1 MAPDVARIW
10 RRLEAFAADHRA
22 RKPDAYTFN
31 PDLLKDRTLSLDGL
45 TLDWSLQRL
54 DEDVL
59 EALVELSNVVNL
71 QDRLRQ
77 QFAGE
82 VVNPTEQRAA
92 LHTALRDTP
101 TSHRALNDQLLAEKD
116 DLTHFATNVLNGQT
130 TSYSGAAF
138 TDVLHIGIGG
148 SHLGQKLLSDALMS
162 ARLNIH
168 FLSNS
173 QSEHVRNTLN
183 RLDPAKTL
191 VIVASKSFTTP
202 ETQQNFQSVKY
213 WFAERTGKSDALAS
227 NLVLISSN
235 TSLLAGLPGK
245 HFTVPEEVGGR
256 FSVWSAMGLP
266 VLLATGPD
274 QFAQLLQGASLMD
287 RHAITA
293 PSALNAAAML
303 ALLALWN
310 TNFLATTSHAVLSYV
325 AALRSLPAYLQ
336 QLEMESLGKSVTIDG
351 DTVPNNTTSV
361 IWGGEE
367 TDGQHAWHQWLHQ
380 GTHLYSADFIAT
392 TDRKNQEDSWTLAN
406 SLAQHHVT
414 FYGHED
420 NEAPEKHIQGG
431 HGSTLILLDRAD
443 AKTIGML
450 LALYEHKVACLGYLW
465 NIDPFDQWGVEHG
478 KVIAEEI
485 NKALSGTGHRLSNPL
500 LDERVRKILPR
511 QKKGK

>member
-22 RKPDAYTFN
+22 RQPDDYTLN
-31 PDLLKDRTLSLDGL
+31 PELLKDRSLSFDGL

-71 QDRLRQ
+71 QGRLRQ

-92 LHTALRDTP
+92 LHTAMRDTP
-101 TSHRALNDQLLAEKD
+101 TSRRTLNDQLRAARDE
-116 DLTHFATNVLNGQT
+116 LTHFAINVLNGQT
-130 TSYSGAAF
+130 TSYCGAAF

-148 SHLGQKLLSDALMS
+148 SHLGQKLLSDALAS
-162 ARLNIH
+162 TRLNFH

-183 RLDPAKTL
+183 GLDPAKTL

-213 WFAERTGKSDALAS
+213 WFAERTGRSDAIAS

-235 TSLLAGLPGK
+235 TSLLEELPGK
-245 HFTVPEEVGGR
+245 HYAVPEEVGGR

-266 VLLATGPD
+266 VLLATGPE
-274 QFAQLLQGASLMD
+274 QFAELLKGANLMD
-287 RHAITA
+287 HHATNA
-293 PSALNAAAML
+293 PSSVNAVVML

-310 TNFLATTSHAVLSYV
+310 TNFLGTTSHSVLSYV
-325 AALRSLPAYLQ
+325 AALRWLPGYLQ

-351 DTVPNNTTSV
+351 ETVEHHTTSV
-361 IWGGEE
+361 VWGGEE

-380 GTHLYSADFIAT
+380 GTHLYSADFIAAT
-392 TDRKNQEDSWTLAN
+392 GSNNPEDSWTLAN

-414 FYGHED
+414 FYGHKD
-420 NEAPEKHIQGG
+420 NKAPERHIQGG
-431 HGSTLILLDRAD
+431 HGSTLILLDKTN

-465 NIDPFDQWGVEHG
+465 NIDPFDQWGVERG
-478 KVIAEEI
+478 KVIAEDI
-485 NKALSGTGHRLSNPL
+485 NKALSGTGHTLSNAL
-500 LDERVRKILPR
+500 LDARVRKILPR
-511 QKKGK
+511 QK